1 MKTKLFTGKLKAP
14 TVITNPIF
22 ASVRI
27 KKDSKQIRDGR
38 LYKSEESMRRNSCT
52 RPKNVTFIKIN
63 GRLAHGL
70 LDVEIIGD
78 NGHHAY

>member
-1 MKTKLFTGKLKAP
+1 MKTKLFTGGLKVS
-14 TVITNPIF
+14 TVIANSIF

-27 KKDSKQIRDGR
+27 KKDTHLIRDGR
-38 LYKSEESMRRNSCT
+38 VYKSEKAMRRNSST

-78 NGHHAY
+78 NGNHAD